1 MQRTLVRFL
10 VRSTSALA
18 ALVVVAGA
26 PTTAFAQA
34 APEFTL
40 RVERSGN
47 VRAPLAVREL
57 RVESNLDGAREAA
70 NDLASR
76 LVRDL
81 IWSGQ
86 FAIAGSLPEG
96 VRRPQYVPDDWQ
108 KEEEEANRG
117 TVLELTL
124 AGLRRDEM
132 VWTAR
137 VSDARSREQ
146 IIGKRYVLDVDAP
159 ARHVHHLADEIVH
172 GVTGEP
178 GIAQTRIIFSRQT
191 EQGRELFL
199 VDYDGANLRQI
210 TRNGS
215 LNLLPRWSPT
225 ADRICYTSYWE
236 GRQRLLVLDGSTG
249 ESRKVT
255 DFEGLNYG
263 ASWAPSGD
271 ELLVTLTRDGD
282 PEVYRIDLQGNVVAQ
297 LTFEPS
303 IECSPVFDPTG
314 NQIAYTS
321 DRGGSPQIYR
331 MSKDGVDK
339 RRLSTRGTYND
350 GPEWSPRGDRIAYV
364 TRYQGRFH
372 VMVMDSSGGDPIP
385 ITITA
390 DGNNEEPSWA
400 PDGRHLV
407 VSSDRDGTRRL
418 WIIDY
423 ETAWARPLTTGDV
436 DDNGPDWSVSPSPAS
451 GS

>member
-1 MQRTLVRFL
+1 MLRPTS
-10 VRSTSALA
+10 RSTAR
-18 ALVVVAGA
+18 ALVASSVVALVLVVAGGA
-26 PTTAFAQA
+26 GAQTE
-34 APEFTL
+34 PEFTL

-47 VRAPLAVREL
+47 VRAPIEIREL
-57 RVESNLDGAREAA
+57 RVDSSVEGAREAA
-70 NDLASR
+70 ADLASR

-86 FAIAGSLPEG
+86 FAVAGSLPEG
-96 VRRPQYVPDDWQ
+96 VRRPDHVPDDWTR
-108 KEEEEANRG
+108 EEAGTGQG
-117 TVLELTL
+117 TVLQLAL

-137 VSDARSREQ
+137 VFDARSREQ
-146 IIGKRYVLDVDAP
+146 IVGKRYVLDLDAP
-159 ARHVHHLADEIVH
+159 SRHVHHLADEIVQ

-178 GIAQTRIIFSRQT
+178 GIAQTRIIFSRAT
-191 EQGRELFL
+191 DQGRELFL

-215 LNLLPRWSPT
+215 LNLLPRWSPD
-225 ADRICYTSYWE
+225 AERICYTSYWE
-236 GRQRLLVLDGSTG
+236 GRQRLLVLDGRTG

-255 DFEGLNYG
+255 EFVGLNYG
-263 ASWAPSGD
+263 ASWAPDGG

-282 PEVYRIDLQGNVVAQ
+282 PEIYRIDLRGEVIAQ
-297 LTFEPS
+297 LTFESS
-303 IECSPVFDPTG
+303 IECSPVYDPTG
-314 NQIAYTS
+314 NQVAFTS
-321 DRGGSPQIYR
+321 DRGGAPQIYR
-331 MSKDGVDK
+331 MSKDGLDK
-339 RRLSTRGTYND
+339 RRLSTRGSYND
-350 GPEWSPRGDRIAYV
+350 APVWSPRGDRIAYV

-372 VMVMDSSGGDPIP
+372 VMVMDSSGGDAIP

-390 DGNNEEPSWA
+390 DGNNEDPSWA

-418 WIIDY
+418 WVIDY

-436 DDNGPDWSVSPSPAS
+436 DDNGPDWSASPRRAS